1 MLPLASDLTA
11 TNSTLRPQFLQQ
23 VEGFSVGW
31 AMLIES
37 GKVLKTRITVRKDNN
52 CDMVAQLSD
61 IMTGNE

>member
-11 TNSTLRPQFLQQ
+11 TNSTLRPQFLQR